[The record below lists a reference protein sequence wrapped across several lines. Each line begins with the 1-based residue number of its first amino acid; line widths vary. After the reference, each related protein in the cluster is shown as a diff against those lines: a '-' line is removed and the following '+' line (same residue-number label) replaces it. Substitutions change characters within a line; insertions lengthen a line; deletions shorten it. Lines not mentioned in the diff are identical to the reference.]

1 MCNAISTSLLPS
13 YEFRSVEIVLT
24 SPKQDRSWFARNNQN
39 QISITWL
46 YTSSKNQIKLDL
58 CANRIQSQYQ
68 LSRIKCFFIQTIFLL
83 SMIRSIHR
91 HLKYTNTYRHKWAHW
106 FFQAINQ
113 SLHYELSWA
122 QTPRAH
128 LLFQIWAVALK
139 TISLEFTIHFKYEL
153 SWAQTNQAHLSFQ
166 MWAILISPIALKTIS
181 LKFIFHFK
189 YELSWDRTSIS
200 NVSCLSSK

>member
-13 YEFRSVEIVLT
+13 YEFRSVEIVFT

-83 SMIRSIHR
+83 SMIRRIHR

-139 TISLEFTIHFKYEL
+139 TISLEF
-153 SWAQTNQAHLSFQ
+153 
-166 MWAILISPIALKTIS
+166 
-181 LKFIFHFK
+181 IFHFK
-189 YELSWDRTSIS
+189 YKLSWDRASIS